1 MKCRGR
7 LVALAGAIAL
17 GALWQGGAVAAPALM
32 PCQLDGIEHEARCG
46 TLERP
51 LDPAAPQG
59 RHITLHYAVL
69 PALARNKRPDPVF
82 FFAGGPGQSA
92 IEMAGPV
99 AGMLSRFLNRR
110 DVVLIDQRGTGRSA
124 PLLCDDDAD
133 PAPLAR
139 QFEPSV
145 QRQRLADCRRQLQ
158 ALPHGD
164 LRQFT
169 TTIAAADV
177 EAVRRALGAPRINL
191 VGMSYGTRLALE
203 VLRQRPGQVRRVVLD
218 GVAPPDMV
226 LPVAFAIDQR
236 RAVEAVFSGC
246 EQDADCRARHPR
258 LRERW
263 AALRASLPREWPVA
277 HPATGIVERER
288 VTPEVLDA
296 VLRGPLYL
304 PALAAALP
312 QAMDEATR
320 GRLEPLAG
328 LAHAAGGRRGAGVAM
343 GLHFSVVCA
352 EDAPR
357 LPPATAGEDPLV
369 RRYRDACADWP
380 RGSVPPAFYQV
391 GASAA
396 PVLLLSGGLD
406 PATPPRHGDRVAAAL
421 GSKARHVVVPQAG
434 HGVAML
440 PCMRD
445 VLYRFI
451 DTADEA
457 AALAGVRGDAQCAVQ
472 VPRPRAYAP
481 PMPQAEPRR

>member
-1 MKCRGR
+1 MKRWGR
-7 LVALAGAIAL
+7 PVALAGAMAW
-17 GALWQGGAVAAPALM
+17 GALLHGAVAAAPALT
-32 PCQLDGIEHEARCG
+32 PCRLDGIEHEARCG

-59 RHITLHYAVL
+59 ARITLHYAVL
-69 PALARNKRPDPVF
+69 PALARNKQPDPVF
-82 FFAGGPGQSA
+82 FLAGGPGQSA

-133 PAPLAR
+133 QAPLAR
-139 QFEPSV
+139 QFEPDA
-145 QRQRLADCRRQLQ
+145 QRRRLAECRRLLQ

-164 LRQFT
+164 LRQYT
-169 TTIAAADV
+169 TAIAAGDV
-177 EAVRRALGAPRINL
+177 EAVRRALGVARINL
-191 VGMSYGTRLALE
+191 VGVSYGTRLALE
-203 VLRQRPGQVRRVVLD
+203 VLRQSPRRVRRVVLD

-226 LPVAFAIDQR
+226 LPVAFASDQQ

-246 EQDADCRARHPR
+246 EQDADCNRRHPD
-258 LRERW
+258 LRKRW
-263 AALRASLPREWPVA
+263 ATLRNSLPRDWPVA
-277 HPATGIVERER
+277 HPATGVVERQR

-312 QAMDEATR
+312 QAMDQATR

-328 LAHAAGGRRGAGVAM
+328 LAHAAGGRRGVGVAM

-357 LPPATAGEDPLV
+357 LPPAAPREDPLV

-391 GASAA
+391 GPSAA

-406 PATPPRHGDRVAAAL
+406 PATPPRHGDRMAAAL
-421 GSKARHVVVPQAG
+421 GAKARHVVVPQAG

-451 DTADEA
+451 DTPDEA
-457 AALAGVRGDAQCAVQ
+457 AALAAVRADAGCAVQ
-472 VPRPRAYAP
+472 LPRPRPYQPPAP
-481 PMPQAEPRR
+481 PAEPRR

>member
-1 MKCRGR
+1 M
-7 LVALAGAIAL
+7 
-17 GALWQGGAVAAPALM
+17 AAPGLM
-32 PCQLDGIEHEARCG
+32 PCRLDGIDHEARCG

-59 RHITLHYAVL
+59 PRITLHYAVL
-69 PALARNKRPDPVF
+69 PALARNKQPDPVF

-99 AGMLSRFLNRR
+99 AAMLSRFRNRR

-124 PLLCDDDAD
+124 PLLCDDEAD
-133 PAPLAR
+133 QAPLAR
-139 QFEPSV
+139 QFEPDA
-145 QRQRLADCRRQLQ
+145 QRQRLADCRRLLQ

-164 LRQFT
+164 LRHYT
-169 TTIAAADV
+169 TAIAAGDV
-177 EAVRRALGAPRINL
+177 EAVRRALGAARINL
-191 VGMSYGTRLALE
+191 VGVSYGTRLALE
-203 VLRQRPGQVRRVVLD
+203 VMRQSPRRVRRVVLD

-226 LPVAFAIDQR
+226 LPVAFATDQR

-246 EQDADCRARHPR
+246 EQDADCNRRHPD
-258 LRERW
+258 LRNRW
-263 AALRASLPREWPVA
+263 AALRSSLPRDWPVA
-277 HPATGIVERER
+277 HPATGVVERQR
-288 VTPEVLDA
+288 VTAEVLDA

-312 QAMDEATR
+312 QAMDQATR

-328 LAHAAGGRRGAGVAM
+328 LAHAAGGRRGVGVAM

-357 LPPATAGEDPLV
+357 LPAATADEDPLV
-369 RRYRDACADWP
+369 RRYRDACAGWP
-380 RGSVPPAFYQV
+380 RGQVPPGFYQV
-391 GASAA
+391 GPSAS

-406 PATPPRHGDRVAAAL
+406 PATPPRHGDRMAAAL
-421 GSKARHVVVPQAG
+421 GDKSRHVVVPNAG

-451 DTADEA
+451 DTADES
-457 AALAGVRGDAQCAVQ
+457 AALASVQADATCAVQ
-472 VPRPRAYAP
+472 VPRPRPYAP
-481 PMPQAEPRR
+481 PVPAASPSEPRR

>member
-1 MKCRGR
+1 M
-7 LVALAGAIAL
+7 AW
-17 GALWQGGAVAAPALM
+17 GALLHGAVAAAPALT
-32 PCQLDGIEHEARCG
+32 PCRLDGIEHEARCG

-59 RHITLHYAVL
+59 ARITLHYAVL
-69 PALARNKRPDPVF
+69 PALARNKQPDPVF
-82 FFAGGPGQSA
+82 FLAGGPGQSA

-133 PAPLAR
+133 QAPLAR
-139 QFEPSV
+139 QFEPDA
-145 QRQRLADCRRQLQ
+145 QRRRLAECRRLLQ

-164 LRQFT
+164 LRQYT
-169 TTIAAADV
+169 TAIAAGDV
-177 EAVRRALGAPRINL
+177 EAVRRALGVARINL
-191 VGMSYGTRLALE
+191 VGVSYGTRLALE
-203 VLRQRPGQVRRVVLD
+203 VLRQSPRRVRRVVLD

-226 LPVAFAIDQR
+226 LPVAFASDQQ

-246 EQDADCRARHPR
+246 EQDADCNRRHPD
-258 LRERW
+258 LRKRW
-263 AALRASLPREWPVA
+263 ATLRNSLPRDWPVA
-277 HPATGIVERER
+277 HPATGVVERQR

-312 QAMDEATR
+312 QAMDQATR
-320 GRLEPLAG
+320 GRLEPLAD
-328 LAHAAGGRRGAGVAM
+328 LAHAAGGRRGVGVAM

-357 LPPATAGEDPLV
+357 LPPAAPREDPLV

-391 GASAA
+391 GPSAA

-406 PATPPRHGDRVAAAL
+406 PATPPRHGDRMAAAL
-421 GSKARHVVVPQAG
+421 GAKARHVVVPQAG

-451 DTADEA
+451 DTPDEA
-457 AALAGVRGDAQCAVQ
+457 AALAAVRADAGCAVQ
-472 VPRPRAYAP
+472 LPRPRPYQPPAP
-481 PMPQAEPRR
+481 PAEPRR